1 MSNSLSS
8 SNQVLLARDGDI
20 PVLMTEKGADNKV
33 SLTAGDGDFSG
44 DMSPQKVQ
52 IWKLT
57 IQMPIALCIE
67 GSITG
72 HDCLERLAPILGTSV
87 QELVA
92 LLTKLTVIS
101 DGKLNLKAY
110 TDYKT
115 HVLKSIQI

>member
-33 SLTAGDGDFSG
+33 YLTAGNGDFSG